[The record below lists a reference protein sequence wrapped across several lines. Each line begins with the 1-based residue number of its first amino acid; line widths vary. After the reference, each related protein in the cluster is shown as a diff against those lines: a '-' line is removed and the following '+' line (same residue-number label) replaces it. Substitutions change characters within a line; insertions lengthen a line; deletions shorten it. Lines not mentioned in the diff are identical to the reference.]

1 MDFKSSSRRRPH
13 VNVFGCC
20 QKHVN
25 TTQFWLPHFRRWEK
39 SPHCAVSQILDFVDI
54 FEFGELLLTKKKH
67 GQHFTINKLNL
78 ELTPVYILPLVV
90 HALSVVA
97 LSPTSGPCPRVC
109 GPQTLASED
118 LLDTSCVNKRKCPFF
133 N

>member
-54 FEFGELLLTKKKH
+54 FEFGELLLTKKKTWPAFH
-67 GQHFTINKLNL
+67 NQQTQPKVNSSLYF
-78 ELTPVYILPLVV
+78 
-90 HALSVVA
+90 ALGRACSVVA

-109 GPQTLASED
+109 GPQTLASEN